1 MRLSSDAGNAGLYTG
16 GAMGAGTAAGTITDI
31 ITQNATLI
39 GISLTAI
46 SILIGLIFK
55 LVGTYQEAKH
65 NKIMQEQDA
74 EFKRWQM
81 SQNK

>member
-65 NKIMQEQDA
+65 NKIMQKQDA

-81 SQNK
+81 S

>member
-55 LVGTYQEAKH
+55 MVGTHQEAKH

>member
-16 GAMGAGTAAGTITDI
+16 GTLGAGTAAGTVTDI

-39 GISLTAI
+39 GISLTVI

>member
-16 GAMGAGTAAGTITDI
+16 GTLGAGTAAGTITDI

-55 LVGTYQEAKH
+55 LIGTYQEAKH

>member
-1 MRLSSDAGNAGLYTG
+1 MRLSNDAGNVGLYSG

>member
-1 MRLSSDAGNAGLYTG
+1 MRLSNDAGNVGLYSG
-16 GAMGAGTAAGTITDI
+16 GVMGTGTAAGTITDI

-81 SQNK
+81 SQKK

>member
-1 MRLSSDAGNAGLYTG
+1 MRLSNDAGNVGLYSG
-16 GAMGAGTAAGTITDI
+16 GVMGTGTAAGTMADV

-46 SILIGLIFK
+46 SIVIGIVFK
-55 LVGTYQEAKH
+55 LVGTYQDAKH
-65 NKIMQEQDA
+65 NRIMREQDA

>member
-16 GAMGAGTAAGTITDI
+16 GTLGAGTAAGTITDI

-55 LVGTYQEAKH
+55 LVGTYQDAKH